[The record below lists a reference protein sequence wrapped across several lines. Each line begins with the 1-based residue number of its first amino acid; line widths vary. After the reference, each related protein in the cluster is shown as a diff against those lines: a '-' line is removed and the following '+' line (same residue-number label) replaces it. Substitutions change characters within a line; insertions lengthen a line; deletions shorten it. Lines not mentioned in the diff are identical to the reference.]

1 VAAKGR
7 RGLGHVLAPVRPAV
21 VIVDSLGNAV
31 CAESL
36 AKHKFKSRQVTF
48 ECKPTRQQ
56 QSRVVVQKGMH
67 PRTSL
72 LARLVRVG
80 QPRASHHVRLPEVVG
95 EGRFESVEVLG

>member
-1 VAAKGR
+1 MAAKGR

-72 LARLVRVG
+72 LARVG